1 MVNLKKFLALVSALI
16 LLSTGALAASDSYVL
31 LEREGLVGV
40 FMESD
45 TENPK
50 YMTDI
55 VVLSLPTEDREML
68 SEGIK
73 INDEEALY
81 EILEDLGSYLWG

>member
-1 MVNLKKFLALVSALI
+1 MKKFLALVSALI

-73 INDEEALY
+73 INGEDALY
-81 EILEDLGSYLWG
+81 EILEDLGS

>member
-1 MVNLKKFLALVSALI
+1 MREMVNLKKFLALVLAL
-16 LLSTGALAASDSYVL
+16 LSLSTGALAASDSYVL

-40 FMESD
+40 FTESD

-55 VVLSLPTEDREML
+55 VVLSLPSEDRDML

-73 INDEEALY
+73 VGGEEALR
-81 EILEDLGSYLWG
+81 EILEDLGS

>member
-55 VVLSLPTEDREML
+55 VVLSLPAEDREML

-73 INDEEALY
+73 ING
-81 EILEDLGSYLWG
+81 EDRKSVV